1 MTSHACTSHRPGSRQ
16 CHINHGCD
24 CPECLKASYAYG
36 KQARLRALRGQVNQP
51 ACGTQRRLQALM
63 VLGWSLVELGERLGR
78 TRSGMTDL
86 LRQVEHVQWATHTA
100 VRDLYDELWNTRPPE
115 DTADQRRAATRARR
129 RAQREG
135 WALPMAWDDDRGP
148 HGIDNPHAKPWAP
161 AAGRLHTIDAIAD
174 AAHLG
179 RTATE
184 TAAALGI
191 KRDTVYDTCR
201 RYDELDLWERL
212 TRQEAS

>member
-1 MTSHACTSHRPGSRQ
+1 MTLHACTSHPPGSRQ
-16 CHINHGCD
+16 CHVTHGCG
-24 CPECLKASYAYG
+24 CPECLKASYAYS
-36 KQARLRALRGQVNQP
+36 KQARLRALRGQVNRP
-51 ACGTQRRLQALM
+51 ACGAQRRLQALM
-63 VLGWSLVELGERLGR
+63 ALGWSLVELGERLGR
-78 TRSGMTDL
+78 SRPAMTDL
-86 LRQVEHVQWATHTA
+86 LRQVDHVQWATYTA
-100 VRDLYDELWNTRPPE
+100 VRDLYDELWDARPPE
-115 DTADQRRAATRARR
+115 DTTDQRRAATRARR

-148 HGIDNPHAKPWAP
+148 RGIDNPEATPWAP
-161 AAGRLHTIDAIAD
+161 AARRVHTIDVIAD

-191 KRDTVYDTCR
+191 QRDTVYATCR

-212 TRQEAS
+212 TRREAS